1 MTAVRSARLRNDGR
15 RRAWAR
21 ARFLPAHLARRFWWA
36 VTARPLGPVAAA
48 FVSSNLLPAELELF
62 ARMSVADQRHHVQV
76 ARRFVDGLPGPVPR
90 EWVAGALL
98 HDVGKIVCGLG
109 TFRRVIAT
117 LTPAVLRGD
126 GTFARYRRHE
136 AIGASMLLAVGS
148 DATTV
153 ALVGH
158 WPGAPMEAAFALD
171 RADEV

>member
-1 MTAVRSARLRNDGR
+1 MTAVPPALLTGGR
-15 RRAWAR
+15 RRGWAR
-21 ARFLPAHLARRFWWA
+21 ARFLPAHLLRRFWWA

-48 FVSSNLLPAELELF
+48 FVSANLLPAERELF
-62 ARMSVADQRHHVQV
+62 EQMSASDQRHHVQV
-76 ARRFVDGLPGPVPR
+76 ARRFVNECSGVAPR

-98 HDVGKIVCGLG
+98 HDIGKLTCGLG

-117 LTPAVLRGD
+117 LVPFAGRGD

-136 AIGASMLLAVGS
+136 AIGASLLLAVGS
-148 DATTV
+148 EATTV

-158 WPGAPMEAAFALD
+158 WPEAPTDAACALD

>member
-1 MTAVRSARLRNDGR
+1 
-15 RRAWAR
+15 
-21 ARFLPAHLARRFWWA
+21 
-36 VTARPLGPVAAA
+36 
-48 FVSSNLLPAELELF
+48 VSSNLLPAERELF
-62 ARMSVADQRHHVQV
+62 EQMSASDQRHHVQV
-76 ARRFVDGLPGPVPR
+76 ARRFVNEFPFAAPR

-98 HDVGKIVCGLG
+98 HDIGKLACGLG

-117 LTPAVLRGD
+117 LAPSVRRGD

-136 AIGASMLLAVGS
+136 AIGASLLLAGGS

-158 WPGAPMEAAFALD
+158 WPEAPVAAASALD